1 MKKLFLMLIFLL
13 VFAGCSN
20 NEQKDVVD
28 QNVDSYVDSFI
39 ETMVMDYVVF
49 EENEYVV
56 NFYVMGALKK
66 LEDFDKSRIDL
77 DENELGIY
85 LNSLEKTPLNL
96 FKIVISND
104 FFGLDQTNVINELNL
119 IEAESITSVYDML
132 NIIYALNVLEI
143 ENELKNT
150 FEEYVL
156 DLENNSYSDSD
167 YASQVI
173 IALANKDYDLTSH
186 RNLIIESLSTEGINS
201 WGNNNSA
208 STAIAAMA
216 FLALNENPRDINGI
230 DLISILFDYKLDNAF
245 KWLKEDS
252 EADLSFS
259 TPQAF
264 SAFLLYQEFKKLDE
278 RINVFS

>member
-49 EENEYVV
+49 EENDYVI
-56 NFYVMGALKK
+56 NFYVMGALNK

-77 DENELGIY
+77 DENELSIY

-132 NIIYALNVLEI
+132 NIIYALNILGI
-143 ENELKNT
+143 ENELKST

-208 STAIAAMA
+208 STAIAVMA

>member
-49 EENEYVV
+49 EEHEYVV
-56 NFYVMGALKK
+56 NFYVMGALNK

-85 LNSLEKTPLNL
+85 LNDLEKTPLNL

-104 FFGLDQTNVINELNL
+104 FFGLDQTSVINELNL

-208 STAIAAMA
+208 STAIAVMA

>member
-49 EENEYVV
+49 EEHEYVV
-56 NFYVMGALKK
+56 NFYVMGALNK

-77 DENELGIY
+77 DENELSIY

-132 NIIYALNVLEI
+132 NIIYALNVLGI

-208 STAIAAMA
+208 STAIAVMA

-264 SAFLLYQEFKKLDE
+264 SAFLLYQEFKKLDK

>member
-49 EENEYVV
+49 EEHEYVV
-56 NFYVMGALKK
+56 NFYVMGALNK

-132 NIIYALNVLEI
+132 NIIYALNVLGI

-208 STAIAAMA
+208 STAIAVMA

>member
-49 EENEYVV
+49 EEHEYVV
-56 NFYVMGALKK
+56 NFYVMGALNK

-77 DENELGIY
+77 DENELSIY

-132 NIIYALNVLEI
+132 NIIYALNVLGI
-143 ENELKNT
+143 ETELKNT

-173 IALANKDYDLTSH
+173 IALANRDYDLTSH

-208 STAIAAMA
+208 STAIAVMA

-264 SAFLLYQEFKKLDE
+264 SAFLLYQEFKKLDK